1 MKEQIY
7 TIPVNDGFMA
17 DSECPFCAMREKLE
31 RDVLDYVLGPS
42 YMEQDVRDITNEKG
56 FCREHYRMMYDAQN
70 RLGLALMVSTH
81 MAAIEKEMTA
91 LTKAAVQGGKKKPLF
106 GKKTEESGL
115 SEAVKRLDSSCFVCD
130 KINASMDRYFDTF
143 FYLWKKEPEFREKV
157 KGCKGFC
164 INDFERLVS
173 MSEDKLGLDARRGLL
188 EAVEKI
194 QNENF
199 ERVRQELLW
208 FINKFDC
215 KFRDEPWGTSRDSLH
230 RAILKVASYD
240 TEKKYKKE

>member
-1 MKEQIY
+1 
-7 TIPVNDGFMA
+7 
-17 DSECPFCAMREKLE
+17 
-31 RDVLDYVLGPS
+31 
-42 YMEQDVRDITNEKG
+42 
-56 FCREHYRMMYDAQN
+56 
-70 RLGLALMVSTH
+70 
-81 MAAIEKEMTA
+81 
-91 LTKAAVQGGKKKPLF
+91 
-106 GKKTEESGL
+106 
-115 SEAVKRLDSSCFVCD
+115 
-130 KINASMDRYFDTF
+130 MDRYFDTF

-188 EAVEKI
+188 ETVEKI

>member
-81 MAAIEKEMTA
+81 MAAIEKE
-91 LTKAAVQGGKKKPLF
+91 
-106 GKKTEESGL
+106 
-115 SEAVKRLDSSCFVCD
+115 
-130 KINASMDRYFDTF
+130 
-143 FYLWKKEPEFREKV
+143 
-157 KGCKGFC
+157 
-164 INDFERLVS
+164 
-173 MSEDKLGLDARRGLL
+173 
-188 EAVEKI
+188 
-194 QNENF
+194 
-199 ERVRQELLW
+199 
-208 FINKFDC
+208 
-215 KFRDEPWGTSRDSLH
+215 
-230 RAILKVASYD
+230 
-240 TEKKYKKE
+240 